1 MVQLSV
7 RCVHKGSGVIQEGFA
22 TTYFIIY
29 RLKILQQGWCTF
41 RSTAK
46 LYIQLV
52 SPKQQLLTWKLEKKR
67 LIIER
72 SGEAFA
78 KFNI

>member
-29 RLKILQQGWCTF
+29 RLKILQQG
-41 RSTAK
+41 
-46 LYIQLV
+46 
-52 SPKQQLLTWKLEKKR
+52 
-67 LIIER
+67 
-72 SGEAFA
+72 
-78 KFNI
+78 